1 MANSHCSAWG
11 ASRMP
16 RPIPPKPRHFP
27 NRNAASWACR
37 EWFQLA
43 HCEQLPVY
51 AEANVV
57 AAEAE
62 SVDSLRIVLIGRAWI
77 VRQYPQK
84 GLRWDAGI

>member
-84 GLRWDAGI
+84 GLPLGR